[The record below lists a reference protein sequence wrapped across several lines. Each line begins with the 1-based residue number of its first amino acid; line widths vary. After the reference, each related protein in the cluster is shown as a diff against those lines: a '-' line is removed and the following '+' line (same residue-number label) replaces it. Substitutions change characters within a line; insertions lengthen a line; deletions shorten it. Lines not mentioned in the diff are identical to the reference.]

1 MTQIDPNKKKQL
13 DQNIKNMLANGASE
27 EDVIKYSKDFHEK
40 FSVKKKESSQSPSV
54 QPKSGSV
61 PKTGS
66 SVSNVP
72 DIIAKNNEK
81 AREIFN
87 CLINFCKKKIK

>member
-40 FSVKKKESSQSPSV
+40 FSVKKKRIFTITISS
-54 QPKSGSV
+54 
-61 PKTGS
+61 
-66 SVSNVP
+66 
-72 DIIAKNNEK
+72 AKIGFGTENWFFGYS
-81 AREIFN
+81 RV
-87 CLINFCKKKIK
+87 